1 MYVVHTLSLSVGPI
15 MEAAIFG
22 WISAVSFP
30 IGVAI
35 AIAMSASDTKKEN
48 QKNAKERYRA
58 FVCFLLA
65 FASGAVCA
73 SLLIEV
79 FADNVNTYISRAHEE
94 TKLLKMHPD
103 ETNTPLETMAAESGL
118 ETPNVDET
126 AHCAKVCVLLMCVCA
141 PIGAVGFL
149 VIHSYVLSK
158 TTWAKNEDEQL
169 ALTIILGQVVDGV
182 PEACLIGLFTLRHE
196 LSLVLLL
203 SLFIAN
209 LPESISVTLL
219 QAMPA
224 RTVAAI
230 WSALAFATGVL
241 SALTASVF
249 VAAFPTLQGY
259 VLDDYAFAVLEGLAS
274 GSMLVV
280 VAGQYLPDA
289 AKILGN
295 WTGVAF
301 TFGIVSAAVV
311 KTVGG
316 TVSLGAGHGDG
327 RIDLPNLTTKTGD
340 LQPWG
345 VEGDTLPPALFTA
358 LQSTVVKAVLPGA
371 TPYARV

>member
-1 MYVVHTLSLSVGPI
+1 MHVVHHLALSVGPI

-30 IGVAI
+30 LGVAI
-35 AIAMSASDTKKEN
+35 AFSVSDP
-48 QKNAKERYRA
+48 QRYRA
-58 FVCFLLA
+58 AVCFLLA

-79 FADNVNTYISRAHEE
+79 FADSVNTYIARAHAE
-94 TKLLKMHPD
+94 TQLLAMHPD
-103 ETNTPLETMAAESGL
+103 ETNTPLDTMAAESGV
-118 ETPNVDET
+118 EAPNVDET
-126 AHCAKVCVLLMCVCA
+126 AHCAYWCVLIMCSCA
-141 PIGAVGFL
+141 VIGAVGFL
-149 VIHSYVLSK
+149 LIHRYVLSR

-219 QAMPA
+219 QAMPV

-230 WSALAFATGVL
+230 WSVLAFATGVL

-301 TFGIVSAAVV
+301 TFGIVCAAVV

-316 TVSLGAGHGDG
+316 TVSLGAGHGEG

-345 VEGDTLPPALFTA
+345 VLAPFAVADSTIFEGAPAFILKF
-358 LQSTVVKAVLPGA
+358 
-371 TPYARV
+371 

>member
-1 MYVVHTLSLSVGPI
+1 MHLIHTLAVSVGPI
-15 MEAAIFG
+15 AEAAIFG

-30 IGVAI
+30 IGVAM
-35 AIAMSASDTKKEN
+35 AFRVSDPK
-48 QKNAKERYRA
+48 RYRA
-58 FVCFLLA
+58 AVCFLLA

-79 FADNVNTYISRAHEE
+79 FADSVNTYISRAHAEAQ
-94 TKLLKMHPD
+94 LLAMHPD
-103 ETNTPLETMAAESGL
+103 EPYHGTESLETMAAESGVQ
-118 ETPNVDET
+118 TPNVDET
-126 AHCAKVCVLLMCVCA
+126 AHCARVCVLLMCAAA

-149 VIHSYVLSK
+149 VIHSYVLSR

-316 TVSLGAGHGDG
+316 TVSLGAGHGEG

-345 VEGDTLPPALFTA
+345 VEGDTLPPALFAA
-358 LQSTVVKAVLPGA
+358 LQSRIVKSALPGA
-371 TPYARV
+371 APYARL